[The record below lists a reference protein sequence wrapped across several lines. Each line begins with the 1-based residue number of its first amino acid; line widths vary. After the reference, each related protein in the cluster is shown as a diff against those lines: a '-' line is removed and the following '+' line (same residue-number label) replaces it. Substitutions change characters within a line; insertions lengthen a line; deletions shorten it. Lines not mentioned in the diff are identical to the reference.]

1 MSWWTLLET
10 PEGRSL
16 NSCKLLEN
24 SWCCDAIGYGWAVT
38 AWLILTSDMAEQ
50 MCHRF
55 FVVYS
60 PKINWKSFKI
70 LFRIFSIWKIF
81 FFSIYFEDLFI
92 ILQLIQTTNLMA
104 SAMSIEMSTVCIFLV
119 INFWLSR
126 GIVLV
131 TITSSMSESCNKN
144 GELSDKLSNNQS
156 EKVTL
161 HKRYQVII
169 TPSKFFVVY
178 ILK

>member
-1 MSWWTLLET
+1 MTWRNRCAIDSLL
-10 PEGRSL
+10 
-16 NSCKLLEN
+16 CILLKK
-24 SWCCDAIGYGWAVT
+24 IGKFT
-38 AWLILTSDMAEQ
+38 
-50 MCHRF
+50 RF
-55 FVVYS
+55 VY
-60 PKINWKSFKI
+60 
-70 LFRIFSIWKIF
+70 FRIYTYYLPTNIFSLH
-81 FFSIYFEDLFI
+81 FEDIFI
-92 ILQLIQTTNLMA
+92 ILLLIKTTNLMA

-161 HKRYQVII
+161 HKRYHVII
-169 TPSKFFVVY
+169 TPSKFFCGL
-178 ILK
+178 LK